1 MKILISKHLQNSNN
15 FLKLSGTSTQTITSS
30 FMEVTCGNGRILPS
44 EMDLS
49 VERLTLMLT
58 TYGKLNFT
66 GDNPATQTWDLS
78 TPSMENSNNYYDS
91 IAKLFNFQKK
101 LTYKS
106 IDFSMKMFY
115 FSFNQIPI
123 GNAIGPCRR

>member
-1 MKILISKHLQNSNN
+1 MKLLGSKHLKFLYTS
-15 FLKLSGTSTQTITSS
+15 LKLSGTSTQTITSS
-30 FMEVTCGNGRILPS
+30 FMEVTCGNGRILQS

-49 VERLTLMLT
+49 VERNTLMLT

-66 GDNPATQTWDLS
+66 GDNPATQTLDLS

-91 IAKLFNFQKK
+91 IVKLFNFQK
-101 LTYKS
+101 YKS
-106 IDFSMKMFY
+106 VDFSMKIFY

-123 GNAIGPCRR
+123 GNATGPCRR

>member
-1 MKILISKHLQNSNN
+1 MKLLGSKHLKFLYTS
-15 FLKLSGTSTQTITSS
+15 LKLSGTSTQTITSS

-49 VERLTLMLT
+49 VERNTLMLT

-66 GDNPATQTWDLS
+66 GDNPATQTLDLS

-91 IAKLFNFQKK
+91 IVKLFNFQK
-101 LTYKS
+101 
-106 IDFSMKMFY
+106 
-115 FSFNQIPI
+115 NQ
-123 GNAIGPCRR
+123 